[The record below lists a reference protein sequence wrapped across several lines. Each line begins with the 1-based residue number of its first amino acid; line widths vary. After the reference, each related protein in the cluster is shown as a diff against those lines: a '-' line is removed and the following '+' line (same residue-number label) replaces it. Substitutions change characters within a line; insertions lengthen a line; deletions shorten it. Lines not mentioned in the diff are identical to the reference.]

1 MLPGNL
7 FVALNKRLNIEIL
20 DNGLSMCQSTPM
32 ADLCPEPE
40 HNKYLSPPQPITTQL
55 WLSASLW
62 VLQSIVLVPLGNDRH
77 FGEVQIPP
85 STKPRNTAIGRRKTV
100 LISRWGVL
108 H

>member
-7 FVALNKRLNIEIL
+7 FVALNKRLKIEIL

-55 WLSASLW
+55 
-62 VLQSIVLVPLGNDRH
+62 
-77 FGEVQIPP
+77 
-85 STKPRNTAIGRRKTV
+85 
-100 LISRWGVL
+100 
-108 H
+108 